1 MAKGAAARA
10 AARRQRDKWKS
21 KRWYSIR
28 APRNP
33 WSFKVIGETMA
44 EEEEMLLGRHYE
56 ILQYELDG
64 DFSKMN
70 VKVQFRIHEVI
81 GSDALTEY
89 IGHEL
94 LKDHIRRQ
102 VRRDRGKIDDTVDLV
117 TKDGYYIR
125 VKPMMITR
133 NKIKASQKQEMRSQA
148 RDLIIKFGATTTW
161 IDIQKAT
168 LDGTLETQIREAAS
182 KIQPVRDVMI
192 RRVQLIQSGVEVSD
206 GPTLQEIIS
215 QEEVEKQDDAVE
227 EDSEEI
233 DIPVDELPDSIAEAV
248 AEAVPDGK
256 ITEAE
261 LEREDG
267 ETVYEVTVEKDGKE
281 IEIELSLEGDVLEVE
296 EEESDESSAEVDY
309 ESMTVAQLKELLKK
323 AGKPVSGKKAEL
335 IERLKE

>member
-33 WSFKVIGETMA
+33 WSFKTIGETMA
-44 EEEEMLLGRHYE
+44 EEEEMLVGRHYE

-70 VKVQFRIHEVI
+70 VKVKFRITEVI

-89 IGHEL
+89 IGHEI

-102 VRRDRGKIDDTVDLV
+102 VRRERGKIDDTIDLV

-125 VKPMMITR
+125 VKPMMISR
-133 NKIKASQKQEMRSQA
+133 NRIKASQKQEMRTQA

-161 IDIQKAT
+161 VDMQKAT

-192 RRVQLIQSGVEVSD
+192 RRTQLIQSGVEVSD
-206 GPTLQEIIS
+206 GPTLEEIIS
-215 QEEVEKQDDAVE
+215 QEVEVKKSE
-227 EDSEEI
+227 EDEEETEGLA
-233 DIPVDELPDSIAEAV
+233 DTV
-248 AEAVPDGK
+248 AEAVEDVVDEIK
-256 ITEAE
+256 EA
-261 LEREDG
+261 
-267 ETVYEVTVEKDGKE
+267 VSEVTGELKIGSGTTAVDAAVEGAIEVAEEIVESVKE
-281 IEIELSLEGDVLEVE
+281 VAEAISG
-296 EEESDESSAEVDY
+296 ESDADY
-309 ESMTVAQLKELLKK
+309 ESMTVAELKVLLKE

>member
-44 EEEEMLLGRHYE
+44 EEEDMLIGRHFE

-70 VKVQFRIHEVI
+70 VKVQFRITEVI

-102 VRRDRGKIDDTVDLV
+102 VRRDRGKIDDTIDMV

-125 VKPMMITR
+125 VKPMMISR
-133 NKIKASQKQEMRSQA
+133 NRIKASQKQEMRAQA
-148 RDLIIKFGATTTW
+148 RDLIIKFGATNTW
-161 IDIQKAT
+161 IDLQKAS
-168 LDGTLETQIREAAS
+168 LDGTLEAQIREAAS

-192 RRVQLIQSGVEVSD
+192 RRTQLIQSGVEVSD
-206 GPTLQEIIS
+206 GPTLEEIIT
-215 QEEVEKQDDAVE
+215 QEEEDKKAEAEGLAETVADAVE
-227 EDSEEI
+227 DV
-233 DIPVDELPDSIAEAV
+233 VDEIKEAASEVAGELKIGSGTTAVDAAVEGAIEVAEEVVESVKEVVEAVKEEV
-248 AEAVPDGK
+248 AEAISGDS
-256 ITEAE
+256 
-261 LEREDG
+261 
-267 ETVYEVTVEKDGKE
+267 ET
-281 IEIELSLEGDVLEVE
+281 
-296 EEESDESSAEVDY
+296 DY
-309 ESMTVAQLKELLKK
+309 ESMTVAELKALLKE